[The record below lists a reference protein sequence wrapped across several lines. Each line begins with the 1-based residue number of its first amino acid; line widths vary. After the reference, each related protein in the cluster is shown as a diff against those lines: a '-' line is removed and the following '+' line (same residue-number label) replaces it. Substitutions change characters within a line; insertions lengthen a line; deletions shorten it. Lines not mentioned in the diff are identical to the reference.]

1 MSPRAASRA
10 RPPGADG
17 LLVRLLSLPARMH
30 LRWLVIALVMAAAL
44 GLYGRALL
52 TAPPVPPSR
61 APQTGTAT
69 WSPLPSASGRAVAGA
84 RAGTGQPTP

>member
-1 MSPRAASRA
+1 MSPRAASRG
-10 RPPGADG
+10 RRPGAEG
-17 LLVRLLSLPARMH
+17 LPFRLLSLPARLH
-30 LRWLVIALVMAAAL
+30 LRWLVIVLVMAAAV

-69 WSPLPSASGRAVAGA
+69 WSPLPSPAGGRSVAG
-84 RAGTGQPTP
+84 RPTP